1 MNILIVILVLIL
13 SERFYDFF
21 IDASVHPAN
30 FTFPLLFLLTFLNIL
45 KINKE
50 FFKKY
55 SIFIILIFY
64 CIFQSIFVPYINFG
78 QSIVENIISIRHWYC
93 FAMMLFIFD
102 NLSVKLSEN
111 NIFKAVSWMS
121 LTLIILNFYLYL
133 TEDFTYFNGHSI
145 YRFGELRIWLGQY
158 SMIYFF
164 IYLVSQKKSSIA
176 SILLSIG
183 LFLTFFIVAQTRAIL
198 LGLIMVCFFQFFS
211 SFTTQRI
218 NFKAMTPLLLIPIA
232 AILFNLDFIQY
243 QFLNFIE
250 LTLVDLSSGRG
261 NISYRLTTLIYFA
274 ENLNSFSL
282 LFGFGH
288 VSHAGF
294 LYEEK
299 YFLSD
304 VGFFSIVYYYGIVG
318 LVLFLATLRKIANFS
333 MHNTST
339 LQNFANN
346 FVLFQFFAPTITNL
360 ESLPPMIF
368 YIITLIFLNKSE
380 IQ

>member
-1 MNILIVILVLIL
+1 
-13 SERFYDFF
+13 
-21 IDASVHPAN
+21 
-30 FTFPLLFLLTFLNIL
+30 
-45 KINKE
+45 
-50 FFKKY
+50 
-55 SIFIILIFY
+55 
-64 CIFQSIFVPYINFG
+64 
-78 QSIVENIISIRHWYC
+78 
-93 FAMMLFIFD
+93 
-102 NLSVKLSEN
+102 
-111 NIFKAVSWMS
+111 
-121 LTLIILNFYLYL
+121 
-133 TEDFTYFNGHSI
+133 
-145 YRFGELRIWLGQY
+145 
-158 SMIYFF
+158 
-164 IYLVSQKKSSIA
+164 VSQKKSSIA